1 MTSPLRIAG
10 IAGTLIFALSAA
22 AGATTVR
29 LVSLSGP
36 PVLGASVTCAAV
48 PAAITDA
55 QPADLPT
62 IAAEQNVTGITS
74 VRVALDASGRLTST
88 SVLES
93 SGNRW
98 LDRAALQ
105 AARSSTYHA
114 ESRDCARVGG
124 EYAFVV
130 DFTK

>member
-1 MTSPLRIAG
+1 MTNPLRFAG
-10 IAGTLIFALSAA
+10 IAATLTLALSAA

-29 LVSLSGP
+29 LVSLSAP
-36 PVLGASVTCAAV
+36 SIGASVTCAAA

-55 QPADLPT
+55 QSADVPT

-74 VRVALDASGRLTST
+74 VRIALDATGRLISS

-105 AARSSTYHA
+105 AARSSRYSP

-124 EYAFVV
+124 AYAFVV

>member
-1 MTSPLRIAG
+1 MISPLRIAS
-10 IAGTLIFALSAA
+10 IAGTLALALSSA
-22 AGATTVR
+22 AGAASIR
-29 LVSLSGP
+29 LVPLAPTS
-36 PVLGASVTCAAV
+36 VGASVTCAAA
-48 PAAITDA
+48 PASITHA
-55 QPADLPT
+55 EPADLPA

-74 VRVALDASGRLTST
+74 VRIALDASGRLTNS

-98 LDRAALQ
+98 IDQAAVRAA
-105 AARSSTYHA
+105 RFSRFSA
-114 ESRDCARVGG
+114 ESRDCTHVGG